1 MFVKGGKL
9 KAVCL
14 ELRANMECEM
24 EDDTCSRI
32 QSGEWLLGPGGQ
44 EDPYNTLRNS
54 DGPVQDMSES
64 VVELDESQVEE
75 IEDLCSAARPSPE
88 EKSGSRGR

>member
-32 QSGEWLLGPGGQ
+32 QSGEWLLGLGGQ

-54 DGPVQDMSES
+54 DGPVSES
-64 VVELDESQVEE
+64 VVELDEFQVEE
-75 IEDLCSAARPSPE
+75 IEDLCSVARPSPE